1 MYARRSSGLALYDTC
16 MALQL
21 CMRADWCQ
29 LERKPLNAG
38 MGACSVHA
46 ATGMHRAKPLR
57 CLLPARRT
65 LEVACM

>member
-16 MALQL
+16 MTLQL

-46 ATGMHRAKPLR
+46 ATGMHRAL
-57 CLLPARRT
+57 
-65 LEVACM
+65 